1 MPKVLDLLVKPENQ
15 SVEKMK
21 MSNESRLERKKV
33 RIVMKKRGGER
44 YEWMKREKEDFK
56 VPPLSRKQQKGL

>member
-1 MPKVLDLLVKPENQ
+1 MPKVLDLLVKPAENQ

-33 RIVMKKRGGER
+33 RIVMKKRGGEKFVGSKFR
-44 YEWMKREKEDFK
+44 NIIYLI
-56 VPPLSRKQQKGL
+56 V